1 MNVRVGDKVE
11 CLYHMSNRG
20 EVLRVYY
27 TEPTAENNAGPFMK
41 MTRIVFLSEMDGKE
55 YDMLAKELRKVRE

>member
-1 MNVRVGDKVE
+1 MNVRVGDTVE

-20 EVLRVYY
+20 KVVRVYY
-27 TEPTAENNAGPFMK
+27 TNPTAENAAGPFMK

-55 YDMLAKELRKVRE
+55 HDFPAKELRKVRE